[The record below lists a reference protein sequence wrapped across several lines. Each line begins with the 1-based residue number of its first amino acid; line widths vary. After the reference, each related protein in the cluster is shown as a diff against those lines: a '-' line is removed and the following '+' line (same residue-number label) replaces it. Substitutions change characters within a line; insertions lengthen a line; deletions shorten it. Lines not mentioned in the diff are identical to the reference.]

1 MTALERISKE
11 FKCRVQPEF
20 KLEYRR
26 AVHLF
31 FFFFFSFFSLLLKC
45 KEKISSAVH
54 PMDLCLHRIL
64 EIHVVLFLFCKLR
77 GYRFVRE
84 LTTWGRLFNVMSG
97 SIIASLI
104 NNFTFQQK
112 EELLCLRVA
121 SHHRGC
127 NVAEKT
133 SHYSQCCSH
142 SSSSH
147 GTLKDGGHFLYLGQ
161 ADKTALNGSG
171 LESNQYTSLGPEWI
185 KASDLALHIQILVW
199 WAA

>member
-1 MTALERISKE
+1 
-11 FKCRVQPEF
+11 
-20 KLEYRR
+20 
-26 AVHLF
+26 
-31 FFFFFSFFSLLLKC
+31 
-45 KEKISSAVH
+45 
-54 PMDLCLHRIL
+54 
-64 EIHVVLFLFCKLR
+64 
-77 GYRFVRE
+77 
-84 LTTWGRLFNVMSG
+84 MSG

-147 GTLKDGGHFLYLGQ
+147 GTLEDGGHFLYLGQ

-171 LESNQYTSLGPEWI
+171 LESNQYTSLGPE
-185 KASDLALHIQILVW
+185 
-199 WAA
+199 